1 MTKLHGI
8 DCVLRGGRQFI
19 TPPGLRVTPKEFVK
33 ELATAPGA
41 SSHAWVHPAHVR
53 VLTSTLLTCGGYP
66 KGGPVLGGITI
77 TGCVAVVGSQH
88 RLLTHCLDLWSQT
101 QHPYLI
107 IDSAILRQM
116 GWCV

>member
-19 TPPGLRVTPKEFVK
+19 TPPGSRVTPKEFVK

-77 TGCVAVVGSQH
+77 TGSVAFSGFQH
-88 RLLTHCLDLWSQT
+88 RLPTHCLDLRLHQT
-101 QHPYLI
+101 HT
-107 IDSAILRQM
+107 RTE
-116 GWCV
+116 